1 MSITDFF
8 IRRKV
13 TTTLLMA
20 AILVFGVLSYMGLPV
35 SDLPTVEY
43 PTIQVQASLPGAN
56 PDTMASS
63 VATPLEKEF
72 STIAGIDSMS
82 SSSGLGSTNITL
94 QFDLSRSIDAA
105 AQDVQAAI
113 SRAGGSLPTNMPA
126 PPSYS
131 KVNPAARPILYMSC
145 KSKTMTPAQL
155 DEYAENLL
163 ARRLSMVSGVARIE
177 VYGSKKYAVRIQAD
191 PDKLASRQVDLE
203 TLRNSVTSGSINLPA
218 GSLYGQT
225 KAYTV
230 QSNSQLNTAAQ
241 FAPLIV
247 AYRNGNP
254 VRLDELGR
262 VIDSVTMYRS
272 SFWINGDQSMILAV
286 EKQPGTNTIEVVEGI
301 KAVLPSLRQ
310 SIPAGIDIGIEF
322 DASQNIRNSI
332 ADVKFTLL
340 LTICLVVLV
349 IFVFLRNVS
358 ATLIPS
364 LAVPLSLLGTFGA
377 MKLLGFTIDTL
388 SMMAMTLSVGFV
400 VDDAIVML
408 ENIVRHMEMGKP
420 RLQAAYEGARE
431 VGFTIISMTTSLVAV
446 FIPVLFLEGIIG
458 RLLREFSITIAVSIL
473 ISGVISLTLTPMLCS
488 IWLRPTWHDVNKAIR
503 GHQRDGI
510 AVPEAPRGSPHGR
523 FYEWG
528 ERFFDWLND
537 SYRRTLDVV
546 LRHRRLTLAAS
557 LVLTVATVGLFIYMP
572 KGFMPTVDTGMVF
585 GGTEAAQDTSYE
597 EMVRLQ
603 QQVVD
608 VLKAN
613 PNLEAYGAGTG
624 GFGDQN
630 TGFMF
635 MHLKEGKRPKADAI
649 IAQLQ
654 QKFANIPGL
663 MVFLRVPPLI
673 TLGQNEGRS
682 QYSVS
687 LEDAE
692 VANLIKWAPVLEQ
705 KLRTLPDLTDVY
717 SDLRL
722 ASPRLDVVID
732 RDRALAL
739 GVAPDTIANT
749 LYSAYGD
756 RRITTITAATNEY
769 DVILEVLPEDQ
780 RDPAALQKLYIKNN
794 ANKLI
799 PLAAVTQIKQSVAPL
814 SVNHIGQLPAVN
826 FQFNLKPG
834 VALSQATKQID
845 EAAREIGL
853 PDTMTFIYQGTAQ
866 AFQNSLRGLTILLII
881 AVVVIYLVLGILYES
896 FIHPITILSGLP
908 AAGMGALLTL
918 LIFKQDL
925 NLYSFVGIILLIGI
939 VKKNA
944 IMMIDFAIEAQR
956 KGNLTPE
963 QAIYEGCLK
972 RFRPIMMTTMAALLG
987 TLPIAIGAGA
997 GGEARRPLG
1006 LAVVGGLVVS
1016 QVLTLYITPVI
1027 YLYLERFQRKVSGSK
1042 KNVNE
1047 TEVLGLYPES
1057 EPVGQRQ

>member
-1 MSITDFF
+1 MRITDFF

-20 AILVFGVLSYMGLPV
+20 AILVFGILSYLGLPV

-43 PTIQVQASLPGAN
+43 PTIQVQAALPGAN

-82 SSSGLGSTNITL
+82 STSSLGSTNITL
-94 QFDLSRSIDAA
+94 QFDLSRNIDAA

-113 SRAGGSLPTNMPA
+113 SRAGGSLPTNMPT

-131 KVNPAARPILYMSC
+131 KVNPAAQPILYMSC
-145 KSKTMTPAQL
+145 RSATMPSAQL
-155 DEYAENLL
+155 DEYAENLIG
-163 ARRLSMVSGVARIE
+163 RRLSMVSGVARIQ
-177 VYGSKKYAVRIQAD
+177 VYGAKKYAVRIQAD
-191 PDKLASRQVDLE
+191 PEKLASRQVDLE
-203 TLRNSVTSGSINLPA
+203 TLRASVTAGSVNLPA
-218 GSLYGQT
+218 GSLFGRT

-241 FAPLIV
+241 FGPLIV

-254 VRLDELGR
+254 VRLNELGQ
-262 VIDSVTMYRS
+262 VIDSVTTSRS
-272 SFWINGDQSMILAV
+272 TFWINGEPSMILAV
-286 EKQPGTNTIEVVEGI
+286 QKQPGTNTIAVVEGI
-301 KAVLPSLRQ
+301 KAVLPSLRH
-310 SIPAGIDIGIEF
+310 SIPAGIELGIEF
-322 DASQNIRNSI
+322 DASQNIRHSVS
-332 ADVKFTLL
+332 DVKFTLL
-340 LTICLVVLV
+340 LTIGLVVLV
-349 IFVFLRNVS
+349 IFFFLRNLS

-408 ENIVRHMEMGKP
+408 ENIVRHMEMGKS
-420 RLQAAYEGARE
+420 RVQAAYEGARE
-431 VGFTIISMTTSLVAV
+431 VGFTIVSMTTSLVAV

-488 IWLRPTWHDVNKAIR
+488 LWLRPMR
-503 GHQRDGI
+503 HQ
-510 AVPEAPRGSPHGR
+510 AAGSKR
-523 FYEWG
+523 WSLYDWS
-528 ERFFDWLND
+528 ERFFDWLNN
-537 SYRRTLDVV
+537 SYRRTLDIV
-546 LRHRRLTLAAS
+546 LKHRVITLAAS
-557 LVLTVATVGLFIYMP
+557 VALTVATVFLFIVMP

-603 QQVVD
+603 KQV
-608 VLKAN
+608 LGTIAAN
-613 PNLEAYGAGTG
+613 PSVGAFGAGTG

-630 TGFMF
+630 TGFLF
-635 MHLKEGKRPKADAI
+635 LHLKEGKRPTADEI

-654 QKFANIPGL
+654 QKFADIPGL
-663 MVFLRVPPLI
+663 TVFLRVPPLI

-682 QYSVS
+682 QYSVA

-692 VANLIKWAPVLEQ
+692 TANLIKWAPVLEQ
-705 KLRTLPDLTDVY
+705 KLRTLPDLTDVF
-717 SDLRL
+717 SDMRL
-722 ASPRLDVVID
+722 ASPRLNVVID

-739 GVAPDTIANT
+739 GVSPDAIANT

-756 RRITTITAATNEY
+756 RRIATITAATNEY

-780 RDPAALQKLYIKNN
+780 RDPAALSKLYLRNS
-794 ANKLI
+794 ASKLI
-799 PLAAVTQIKQSVAPL
+799 PLAAVTEVKQSVAPL

-826 FQFNLKPG
+826 FQFNLRPG

-845 EAAREIGL
+845 DAAHEIGL
-853 PDTMTFIYQGTAQ
+853 PDTMTFTYQGTAQ
-866 AFQNSLRGLTILLII
+866 AFQSSLRGLTILLII

-896 FIHPITILSGLP
+896 FIHPITILSGRP

-918 LIFKQDL
+918 LIFGHDL

-956 KGNLTPE
+956 KDNLTPE

-987 TLPIAIGAGA
+987 TLPIAVGAGA

-1027 YLYLERFQRKVSGSK
+1027 YLYLEHFRTKVKGAK
-1042 KNVNE
+1042 AIANE
-1047 TEVLGLYPES
+1047 MEVMELY
-1057 EPVGQRQ
+1057 R

>member
-1 MSITDFF
+1 MRITDFF

-20 AILVFGVLSYMGLPV
+20 AIMVFGVLSYFSLPV

-43 PTIQVQASLPGAN
+43 PTIQVQAALPGAN

-82 SSSGLGSTNITL
+82 SSSILGASNITL
-94 QFDLSRSIDAA
+94 QFDLSRDIDAA

-113 SRAGGSLPTNMPA
+113 SRAGGNLPTNMPA

-131 KVNPAARPILYMSC
+131 KVNPAAQPILYMSC
-145 KSKTMTPAQL
+145 RSKTMTESQL
-155 DEYAENLL
+155 DEYAENLI
-163 ARRLSMVSGVARIE
+163 ARRLSMVSGVARIQ
-177 VYGSKKYAVRIQAD
+177 VFGAKKYAVRIQVD
-191 PDKLASRQVDLE
+191 PEKLASRQVDLE
-203 TLRNSVTSGSINLPA
+203 TLRGAVTSGSVNLPA
-218 GSLYGQT
+218 GSLFGQT

-230 QSNSQLNTAAQ
+230 QSNSQLNNALQ
-241 FAPLIV
+241 FGPLIV

-254 VRLDELGR
+254 VRLNELGR
-262 VIDSVTMYRS
+262 VIDSVTTSRS
-272 SFWINGDQSMILAV
+272 TFWINGEPAMILAV
-286 EKQPGTNTIEVVEGI
+286 QKQPGTNTIAVVEGI
-301 KAVLPSLRQ
+301 KALLPALKQ
-310 SIPAGIDIGIEF
+310 SMPAGIELGIVS
-322 DASQNIRNSI
+322 DTSQNIRESVS
-332 ADVKFTLL
+332 DVKFTLL
-340 LTICLVVLV
+340 LTIGLVVLV
-349 IFVFLRNVS
+349 IFFFLRNVS

-408 ENIVRHMEMGKP
+408 ENIVRHMEMGKS
-420 RLQAAYEGARE
+420 RLRASYEGARE

-488 IWLRPTWHDVNKAIR
+488 IWLRSQ
-503 GHQRDGI
+503 GHGT
-510 AVPEAPRGSPHGR
+510 GSRHSR
-523 FYEWG
+523 FYHWSEG
-528 ERFFDWLND
+528 FFDRLNNG
-537 SYRRTLDVV
+537 YRWTLDVA
-546 LRHRRLTLAAS
+546 LKHRFPTLVVS
-557 LVLTVATVGLFIYMP
+557 LLLTVATVALFILMP
-572 KGFMPTVDTGMVF
+572 KGFLPTVDTGMVF

-603 QQVVD
+603 KQVLGAVRN
-608 VLKAN
+608 N
-613 PNLEAYGAGTG
+613 PSVAFYGAGTG

-630 TGFMF
+630 TGFLF
-635 MHLKEGKRPKADAI
+635 LRLKEGKRLPANAL

-654 QKFANIPGL
+654 QKFADIPGL
-663 MVFLRVPPLI
+663 NVFLRVPPLI
-673 TLGQNEGRS
+673 TLGQFEGRS
-682 QYSVS
+682 QYSVA
-687 LEDAE
+687 LQDAE
-692 VANLIKWAPVLEQ
+692 TANLIKWAPVLEA
-705 KLRTLPDLTDVY
+705 KLRTLPEVADVY

-722 ASPRLDVVID
+722 ASPRVNVVID
-732 RDRALAL
+732 RDRAQAL
-739 GVAPDTIANT
+739 GVSPDAIANT

-756 RRITTITAATNEY
+756 RRIATITAATNEY

-780 RDPAALQKLYIKNN
+780 RDPAALSKLYLRNS

-799 PLAAVTQIKQSVAPL
+799 PLSAVTQVQQSVAPL

-845 EAAREIGL
+845 EAAREVGL
-853 PDTMTFIYQGTAQ
+853 PETMTFSYQGTAQ
-866 AFQNSLRGLTILLII
+866 AFQNSLRGLAILLLI
-881 AVVVIYLVLGILYES
+881 AVVVIYLVLGVLYES

-918 LIFKQDL
+918 LMFGHDL

-944 IMMIDFAIEAQR
+944 IMMIDFAVEAQR
-956 KGNLTPE
+956 KDHLTPE

-987 TLPIAIGAGA
+987 TLPIAMGGGA

-1027 YLYLERFQRKVSGSK
+1027 YLYLERFQTKMGSSK
-1042 KNVNE
+1042 E
-1047 TEVLGLYPES
+1047 MTDEVEEIAGLRS
-1057 EPVGQRQ
+1057 

>member
-1 MSITDFF
+1 MRITDFF
-8 IRRKV
+8 IHRKV
-13 TTTLLMA
+13 TTTLLMT
-20 AILVFGVLSYMGLPV
+20 AILVFGILSYFSLPV

-43 PTIQVQASLPGAN
+43 PTIQVQAALPGAN

-82 SSSGLGSTNITL
+82 SSSTLASTSITL
-94 QFDLSRSIDAA
+94 QFDLSRNIDAA

-113 SRAGGSLPTNMPA
+113 SRAGGNLPTNMPA

-131 KVNPAARPILYMSC
+131 KVNPAAQPIVYMSC
-145 KSKTMTPAQL
+145 RSDTMTPAQL
-155 DEYAENLL
+155 DEYAENLI
-163 ARRLSMVSGVARIE
+163 ARRLSMVNGVARIQ
-177 VYGSKKYAVRIQAD
+177 VYGAKKYAVRIQAD
-191 PDKLASRQVDLE
+191 PDKLAARQVDLE
-203 TLRNSVTSGSINLPA
+203 TLRTAVTAGSVNLPA
-218 GSLYGQT
+218 GSLYGHT
-225 KAYTV
+225 KAYSV
-230 QSNSQLNTAAQ
+230 QSNSQLNNATQ
-241 FAPLIV
+241 FGPLIV

-254 VRLDELGR
+254 VRLDELGK
-262 VIDSVTMYRS
+262 VVDSVTTNRS
-272 SFWINGDQSMILAV
+272 MFWINGEPSMILAV
-286 EKQPGTNTIEVVEGI
+286 QKQPGTNTIAVVEGI
-301 KAVLPSLRQ
+301 KSVLPSLRQ
-310 SIPAGIDIGIEF
+310 SIPAGIELGIEF
-322 DASQNIRNSI
+322 DASQNIRNSVS
-332 ADVKFTLL
+332 DVKFTLL
-340 LTICLVVLV
+340 LTIGLVVLV
-349 IFVFLRNVS
+349 IFFFLRNVS

-408 ENIVRHMEMGKP
+408 ENIVRHMEMGKT
-420 RLQAAYEGARE
+420 RIRAAYEGARE

-488 IWLRPTWHDVNKAIR
+488 IWLRPT
-503 GHQRDGI
+503 G
-510 AVPEAPRGSPHGR
+510 EAHGGL
-523 FYEWG
+523 YSWS
-528 ERFFDWLND
+528 ERFFNWLNN
-537 SYRRTLDVV
+537 SYKRTLDIA
-546 LRHRRLTLAAS
+546 LHHRLLTLMAS
-557 LVLTVATVGLFIYMP
+557 IVLTVATVFLFVVMP
-572 KGFMPTVDTGMVF
+572 KGFLPTVDTGMAF
-585 GGTEAAQDTSYE
+585 GGSEAAQDTSYD
-597 EMVRLQ
+597 EMVRLNEQILKVLQ
-603 QQVVD
+603 Q
-608 VLKAN
+608 N
-613 PNLEAYGAGTG
+613 PWVEAYGVGTG
-624 GFGDQN
+624 GFGNQN

-635 MHLKEGKRPKADAI
+635 MHLKEGKRPTADQI
-649 IAQLQ
+649 IAQLE
-654 QKFANIPGL
+654 QKFADIPGL
-663 MVFLRVPPLI
+663 TVFLRVPPLI
-673 TLGQNEGRS
+673 TLGQQEGRS
-682 QYSVS
+682 QYSVA

-692 VANLIKWAPVLEQ
+692 TDKLIKWAPVLEA

-722 ASPRLDVVID
+722 ASPMLDVVID

-739 GVAPDTIANT
+739 GVSPDQIANT

-780 RDPAALQKLYIKNN
+780 RDPAALSKLYLRNN
-794 ANKLI
+794 AGKLI
-799 PLAAVTQIKQSVAPL
+799 PLAAVTRVKQSVAPL

-826 FQFNLKPG
+826 LQFNLRTG

-845 EAAREIGL
+845 DAAKEIGM
-853 PDTMTFIYQGTAQ
+853 PDTMTFSYQGTAQ
-866 AFQNSLRGLTILLII
+866 AFQNSLRGLAILLLI

-918 LIFKQDL
+918 LIFGHDL

-956 KGNLTPE
+956 KDHLTPE

-987 TLPIAIGAGA
+987 TLPIAIGGGA

-1027 YLYLERFQRKVSGSK
+1027 YLYLERFQSKVGGGSSSK
-1042 KNVNE
+1042 E
-1047 TEVLGLYPES
+1047 MADEIEAIGLAH
-1057 EPVGQRQ
+1057 